1 MVSTVLDQQV
11 SGFAPKERGLSSSS
25 LGRSYNFDM
34 NMSTKLGRNFHDQ
47 FSNSKKSSAF
57 DAQNTHGFLGSQTY
71 NRPLDPLR
79 HHLQNQ
85 KYHQESRSYSN
96 EQIKGMASQNANK
109 SPLSQYFGQTHG
121 DRDASEQLF
130 NYRDL
135 SKEAIQRQR
144 AAIQG
149 TDRITSYPTN
159 ITNMTPDQIPVSPD
173 VGSQAYKGSTGLEPT
188 VSHFTNEFSAS
199 GFTWRQEKL

>member
-96 EQIKGMASQNANK
+96 EQIKGMAA
-109 SPLSQYFGQTHG
+109 
-121 DRDASEQLF
+121 
-130 NYRDL
+130 
-135 SKEAIQRQR
+135 
-144 AAIQG
+144 
-149 TDRITSYPTN
+149 
-159 ITNMTPDQIPVSPD
+159 
-173 VGSQAYKGSTGLEPT
+173 
-188 VSHFTNEFSAS
+188 
-199 GFTWRQEKL
+199 